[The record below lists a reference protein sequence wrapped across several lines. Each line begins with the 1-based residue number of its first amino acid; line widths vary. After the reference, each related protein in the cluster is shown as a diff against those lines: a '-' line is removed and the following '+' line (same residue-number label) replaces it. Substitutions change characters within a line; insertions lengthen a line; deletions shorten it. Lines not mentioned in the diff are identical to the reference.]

1 MLDEQWT
8 LHIVILDS
16 GPRVILELCQ
26 TSLLNGC
33 SVIQDENSILWF
45 QEMDGV
51 GGDDNQLILEIST
64 QSIVHLDALIDVEL
78 LEELIKKKD
87 VAVVIDGSGQ

>member
-1 MLDEQWT
+1 
-8 LHIVILDS
+8 
-16 GPRVILELCQ
+16 
-26 TSLLNGC
+26 
-33 SVIQDENSILWF
+33 
-45 QEMDGV
+45 MDGV